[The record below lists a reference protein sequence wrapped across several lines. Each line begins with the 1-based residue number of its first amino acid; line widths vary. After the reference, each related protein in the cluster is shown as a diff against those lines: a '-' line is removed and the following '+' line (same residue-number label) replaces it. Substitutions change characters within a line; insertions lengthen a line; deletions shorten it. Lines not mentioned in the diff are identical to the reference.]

1 MKKILFVLGAL
12 TCCSVATE
20 WATIDAAQTNEIR
33 NYVDAYKVTGDRV
46 ILRSGPGKQYAQK
59 RDYNGHGVYFYKG
72 DILLPGPKAVRNG
85 YRQVYVPNSDEQY
98 YSGWVAV
105 QYLQKVRWDDGYDY

>member
-1 MKKILFVLGAL
+1 MKKFLFVLVAL

-33 NYVDAYKVTGDRV
+33 RYVDAYKVTGDRV

-59 RDYNGHGVYFYKG
+59 RNYEGRAIYFYKG
-72 DILLPGPKAVRNG
+72 DILLPGPKGVRNG
-85 YRQVYVPNSDEQY
+85 YRDVYVPNSDAEY
-98 YSGWVAV
+98 GGWVSV
-105 QYLQKVRWDDGYDY
+105 QYLQKTRWDDGYDY